1 MRKSLHSLLSF
12 FLGTLSSYKIH
23 LIVVVGKLLIGFF
36 YIISTIYKDNRLPC
50 PYCPCSTTKNFHFVS
65 FFTNHI
71 PMLDI
76 GRDFPSTVSTNLLYV
91 GSPGLCPIKSC
102 PCLGSREQQ
111 KLSVS
116 YKTFDKC
123 IRSLLIVLI
132 KESVALI
139 KH

>member
-12 FLGTLSSYKIH
+12 FLGTLSAYIVH
-23 LIVVVGKLLIGFF
+23 LIMMVGKLLIGFF